1 MRLHGIRVKTGKL
14 PYLALFVIGLI
25 LGTILMNDGKKALL
39 ENTGLLDEYTLYHM
53 KYMTVDNSAFFY
65 YLIRQRILD
74 VLLMVIIATTYLG
87 VLFVAAKTIWY
98 GAAIGMFLS
107 AAVIRYGMKGILLV
121 ITGVFPQYI
130 IYIPA
135 YIILLNLCE
144 KTCRS
149 IYFKDSSS
157 VDTSVMNSIRSKIIQ
172 LLIIMG
178 AVVFGCVLES
188 YLNPII
194 FMNLLR
200 IF

>member
-1 MRLHGIRVKTGKL
+1 MRLHGMRVKTGKI
-14 PYLALFVIGLI
+14 PYLPLFVIGLI
-25 LGTILMNDGKKALL
+25 LGTIFMNYGKKVLL

-65 YLIRQRILD
+65 YLLRQRIMD

-87 VLFVAAKTIWY
+87 VIFVAAKTIWY
-98 GAAIGMFLS
+98 GATVGMFLS
-107 AAVIRYGMKGILLV
+107 AAAIRYGMKGIFLV

-130 IYIPA
+130 VYIPA

-149 IYFKDSSS
+149 IYFKDSSADMS
-157 VDTSVMNSIRSKIIQ
+157 IMNLIRSKIIR
-172 LLIIMG
+172 LLVILV
-178 AVVFGCVLES
+178 AVVFGCILES

-194 FMNLLR
+194 FMNFLK

>member
-1 MRLHGIRVKTGKL
+1 MRLQGIRVKTGKL
-14 PYLALFVIGLI
+14 PYLSLFVIGLI
-25 LGTILMNDGKKALL
+25 LGTIIMNYGKKVLL

-65 YLIRQRILD
+65 YLLRQRIMD

-87 VLFVAAKTIWY
+87 VLFVAAKTLWY

-107 AAVIRYGMKGILLV
+107 AAVIRYGMKGIILV

-130 IYIPA
+130 VYIPA

-144 KTCRS
+144 KICRS
-149 IYFKDSSS
+149 IYFKKSSTEEIS
-157 VDTSVMNSIRSKIIQ
+157 AINLIRSKIIQ
-172 LLIIMG
+172 LLIIIG
-178 AVVFGCVLES
+178 AVIIGCVLES
-188 YLNPII
+188 FLNPII
-194 FMNLLR
+194 FMNFLK